1 MNNNISDKDKKD
13 WKNFLEKNEKLPNK
27 DLEIKDNKFHIT
39 KSLDLH
45 GFTLDE
51 ANKKVESFI
60 IDCFDQKVSKVIIVT
75 GKGLHSQN
83 DKDPYVSKEFG
94 ILKNSVP
101 DFIKNN
107 SNLMKKIK
115 SITDAEI
122 TFIGVNSA
130 NIKEHKFLGKI
141 LQVTVEFVG
150 EVITCIRDKDKK
162 IVSGDPEKIK
172 KIYDTW
178 VFSRDTSTNN
188 PNWQLVDTLS

>member
-1 MNNNISDKDKKD
+1 MSSNISDKDKKD

-27 DLEIKDNKFHIT
+27 DAERKENKSHIT

-60 IDCFDQKVSKVIIVT
+60 TDCFNQKVSKVIIVT

-83 DKDPYVSKEFG
+83 DKDPYISKEFG

-107 SNLMKKIK
+107 PSLMAKIK
-115 SITDAEI
+115 SITDAEV
-122 TFIGVNSA
+122 TDGGSGAFYV
-130 NIKEHKFLGKI
+130 FL
-141 LQVTVEFVG
+141 
-150 EVITCIRDKDKK
+150 KK
-162 IVSGDPEKIK
+162 K
-172 KIYDTW
+172 
-178 VFSRDTSTNN
+178 
-188 PNWQLVDTLS
+188 L

>member
-13 WKNFLEKNEKLPNK
+13 WKNFLEKNEKLSNK
-27 DLEIKDNKFHIT
+27 DLEIKDNKFYIT

-45 GFTLDE
+45 GYTLDE

-107 SNLMKKIK
+107 LNLMKKIK
-115 SITDAEI
+115 SITDAKI
-122 TFIGVNSA
+122 TDGGSGALYV
-130 NIKEHKFLGKI
+130 FL
-141 LQVTVEFVG
+141 
-150 EVITCIRDKDKK
+150 KK
-162 IVSGDPEKIK
+162 K
-172 KIYDTW
+172 
-178 VFSRDTSTNN
+178 
-188 PNWQLVDTLS
+188 L

>member
-1 MNNNISDKDKKD
+1 MNGDISDKDRKD

-27 DLEIKDNKFHIT
+27 DLEKKEDKLYIT

-60 IDCFDQKVSKVIIVT
+60 TDSFHQKVSKVIIVT

-83 DKDPYVSKEFG
+83 DKDPYISKKFG

-101 DFIKNN
+101 DYIKNN
-107 SNLMKKIK
+107 PSLMTKIK

-122 TFIGVNSA
+122 EDGGSGAFYV
-130 NIKEHKFLGKI
+130 FL
-141 LQVTVEFVG
+141 
-150 EVITCIRDKDKK
+150 KK
-162 IVSGDPEKIK
+162 K
-172 KIYDTW
+172 
-178 VFSRDTSTNN
+178 
-188 PNWQLVDTLS
+188 L